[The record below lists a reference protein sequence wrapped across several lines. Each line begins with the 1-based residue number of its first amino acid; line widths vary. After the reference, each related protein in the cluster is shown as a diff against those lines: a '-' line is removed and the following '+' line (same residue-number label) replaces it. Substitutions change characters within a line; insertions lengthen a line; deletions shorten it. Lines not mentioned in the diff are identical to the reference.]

1 MNNGR
6 PPTGRP
12 TTGRPIGGRL
22 LPRRERRSFIPEM
35 KVLSDKKFSHMV
47 VMQESDGRSH
57 VAGLEEPIRYP
68 LLPTHRRPGPML
80 TNAVP
85 WKTNAAVHC
94 CKLPP
99 LPHTLNFLS
108 PEYPATHADENIKM
122 VSAVTNNSNMAVASD
137 GHPQKLFPLLVEE
150 SNMAASSLKNIKKKD
165 VPPVKGSRK
174 AVQQSTKLINNDKKA
189 DAAVHCC
196 KLPLLNNDIEDVS
209 DGHLQTLSPLLV
221 EESIKTAST
230 GSSREVTPLKDLK
243 KKDIPLVKGSQKA
256 VQQSTELI
264 NNEKEAQTKKTP
276 FPPASSQDVGTR
288 KPQPPSKLPVR
299 KTIGQRTLNKKM
311 AEVAANALQ
320 DLNVEVIADVSAD
333 GKTPDAKI
341 AEDLGIVATRDKK
354 KDLKKKDVP
363 LVKGSQ
369 KAVEPSTELINNGK
383 EAQTKKTP
391 FPPASNQDVGT
402 RKPRPLSKIPV
413 RKTIGQ
419 HTLTKKMVEAA
430 TCSFGDSMATRMV
443 STNLPSENGLL
454 PRQVMGVFPET
465 PETPQEMVAE
475 APRAASRSK
484 PEEIRE
490 RRRAGKHSERP
501 LLLQRSRFKAK
512 LPGSRRVSQSP
523 TLLLI
528 TEVDEC
534 SPSNSKASSPA
545 ETESSPSATIQPR
558 PPAGPRPPRRPNNR
572 LTRPRSQSTF
582 GFRAYE
588 DETEEDE
595 QDRQMLEAMLSPW
608 FRSKSRGS

>member
-1 MNNGR
+1 MIFDLVKHFSQSNSSQRKKAFCNMNNGR

-12 TTGRPIGGRL
+12 TGGRL
-22 LPRRERRSFIPEM
+22 LPRRERRSSIPEM
-35 KVLSDKKFSHMV
+35 KVLSDKKFSHRV
-47 VMQESDGRSH
+47 VMQESAGRSH
-57 VAGLEEPIRYP
+57 VAGLEEPTRYP

-85 WKTNAAVHC
+85 RKTNAAVHC

-108 PEYPATHADENIKM
+108 PEYPATYADENIKM
-122 VSAVTNNSNMAVASD
+122 VSAVTNNYNMVASD
-137 GHPQKLFPLLVEE
+137 GHPQKVFPLLVEE

-165 VPPVKGSRK
+165 VPPVKGSQK
-174 AVQQSTKLINNDKKA
+174 AVQQSTTELNNNDKKA

-196 KLPLLNNDIEDVS
+196 KLP
-209 DGHLQTLSPLLV
+209 HLQILSPLLV

-230 GSSREVTPLKDLK
+230 VSSREVTPLKDLK
-243 KKDIPLVKGSQKA
+243 KKDVPLVKGSQKA
-256 VQQSTELI
+256 VEQSIELI
-264 NNEKEAQTKKTP
+264 NNEKEAQTNKTP

-299 KTIGQRTLNKKM
+299 KTIGQRTLKKKM

-320 DLNVEVIADVSAD
+320 VLNTEVIADVSAD

-341 AEDLGIVATRDKK
+341 AEDLGIVATCEKK

-363 LVKGSQ
+363 QVKESQ
-369 KAVEPSTELINNGK
+369 KAVEPSTELINNEK
-383 EAQTKKTP
+383 EAQTKKTV
-391 FPPASNQDVGT
+391 FPPASKQDVGT
-402 RKPRPLSKIPV
+402 RKPQPPSKIPV
-413 RKTIGQ
+413 RKTFGQ

-430 TCSFGDSMATRMV
+430 TCSFGDSVATRMV
-443 STNLPSENGLL
+443 
-454 PRQVMGVFPET
+454 
-465 PETPQEMVAE
+465 
-475 APRAASRSK
+475 PRATSRSK
-484 PEEIRE
+484 PEDIWE

-572 LTRPRSQSTF
+572 LTQPRSQSTF

>member
-1 MNNGR
+1 MIFDLVKHFSQSNSSQRKKAFCNMNNGR

-12 TTGRPIGGRL
+12 TGGRL
-22 LPRRERRSFIPEM
+22 LPRRERRSSIPEM
-35 KVLSDKKFSHMV
+35 KVLSDKKFSHRV
-47 VMQESDGRSH
+47 VMQESAGRSH
-57 VAGLEEPIRYP
+57 VAGLEEPTRCP

-80 TNAVP
+80 TNALP
-85 WKTNAAVHC
+85 RKTNAAVHC

-122 VSAVTNNSNMAVASD
+122 VSAVTNNYNMGVASD
-137 GHPQKLFPLLVEE
+137 GHPQKVFPLLVEE

-174 AVQQSTKLINNDKKA
+174 AVQQSTTELINNDKKA

-221 EESIKTAST
+221 EESIKTQ
-230 GSSREVTPLKDLK
+230 DLK
-243 KKDIPLVKGSQKA
+243 KKDVPLVKGSQKA
-256 VQQSTELI
+256 VEQSTELI
-264 NNEKEAQTKKTP
+264 NNEKEAQTNKTP
-276 FPPASSQDVGTR
+276 FPPASSQDVSTR

-320 DLNVEVIADVSAD
+320 VLNVEVIADVSAD

-341 AEDLGIVATRDKK
+341 AEDLGIVATCEKK

-363 LVKGSQ
+363 QVKGSQ
-369 KAVEPSTELINNGK
+369 KAVEPSTELINNEK
-383 EAQTKKTP
+383 EAQTKKTV
-391 FPPASNQDVGT
+391 FQPASNQDVGT
-402 RKPRPLSKIPV
+402 RKPQPPSKIPV

-430 TCSFGDSMATRMV
+430 TCSFGDSVATRMV
-443 STNLPSENGLL
+443 
-454 PRQVMGVFPET
+454 PRS
-465 PETPQEMVAE
+465 
-475 APRAASRSK
+475 ASRSK

-545 ETESSPSATIQPR
+545 ETESSFSATIQPR
-558 PPAGPRPPRRPNNR
+558 PPAGPCPPRRPNNR
-572 LTRPRSQSTF
+572 LTRPRSQSMF
-582 GFRAYE
+582 GFRAYD